1 MAVSFGVSQFLIK
14 DYFVNDSPI
23 TRLPI
28 DQYAKEKY
36 LSLSDRLGRQ
46 VQTDPDTGAPLTPS
60 DPGYIPEPT
69 QSFIATVLPSW
80 LQPNTNSEGSS
91 DTNVNPEGGV
101 RPDANGDPRIP
112 TSTPPSSSNSLAQ
125 NAPNPGIETHKKP
138 DGTTETVV
146 DLSNLVV
153 EQKTYVSA
161 GTPVTVEYPKG
172 QEPPPQE
179 LIDLLAR

>member
-1 MAVSFGVSQFLIK
+1 LPQKAQSIVRVDDPFLL
-14 DYFVNDSPI
+14 Y
-23 TRLPI
+23 
-28 DQYAKEKY
+28 
-36 LSLSDRLGRQ
+36 
-46 VQTDPDTGAPLTPS
+46 
-60 DPGYIPEPT
+60 
-69 QSFIATVLPSW
+69 
-80 LQPNTNSEGSS
+80 
-91 DTNVNPEGGV
+91 
-101 RPDANGDPRIP
+101 
-112 TSTPPSSSNSLAQ
+112 
-125 NAPNPGIETHKKP
+125 KKP